1 MFTYTAFIEE
11 LRPLIQRA
19 DSLLDRPE
27 MREDDDFRKWRHEVM
42 DLISRIEL
50 RNYSINCQI
59 AYRKFNE
66 LGLYSHLPSKTARMV
81 TYNRDIRDTITEL
94 QTLVTHFDKY
104 GDSKAE
110 LAANPAFE
118 TTQQSVEGLFEKPKI
133 GLQPPEKV
141 TPAWLWEHAPV
152 TLWLQGLGIV
162 GASFLVGV
170 SLGQSAVF
178 AELRERVSSYPVPEI
193 SNSSAAPAATK
204 K

>member
-11 LRPLIQRA
+11 LRPLIQQA
-19 DSLLDRPE
+19 NSLLDRPE
-27 MREDDDFRKWRHEVM
+27 MRECDEFRKWRHEVM

-50 RNYSINCQI
+50 QKYNINCQI

-66 LGLYSHLPSKTARMV
+66 LGSYSHSPSKIARMA

-94 QTLVTHFDKY
+94 QTLVTRFDKY
-104 GDSKAE
+104 GDPKAE
-110 LAANPAFE
+110 MAANPAFE
-118 TTQQSVEGLFEKPKI
+118 TTQQSAEGLFEKPKI
-133 GLQPPEKV
+133 RHQPPEKV

-178 AELRERVSSYPVPEI
+178 AELRERVTSYPVQEI